1 MHSNHLQ
8 STNHILSEQLVI
20 KREDLIGNGISGNKF
35 RKLKYNILK
44 AQRLGFSKIL
54 TFGGAYSNH
63 ILAASFII
71 YIYDIDVIGVIRGE
85 ELEDKI
91 NDNPTLKKAQDNGME
106 FHFVSRETYK
116 NKENPG
122 FIDELKKQYGDFY
135 LLPEGGTNELAIK
148 GCEEILTPEDTQF
161 DYICCAVGTGGTLA
175 GLINASQPHQ
185 KVLGFSAL
193 KGDFLKED
201 VSQLVTKD
209 NWSINTD
216 YHFGGYAKVTKEL
229 IDFMNV
235 FKTETTIL
243 LDPIYNG
250 KMLFGIYDLM
260 KSGYFSKN
268 TSILAIHTG
277 GQQAI
282 SGMNQLLQKKGLPL
296 INL

>member
-35 RKLKYNILK
+35 RKLKYNIIQ
-44 AQRLGFSKIL
+44 AQKLGFSKIL

-63 ILAASFII
+63 ILAAS
-71 YIYDIDVIGVIRGE
+71 YIKKFYNIDVIGVVRGE
-85 ELEDKI
+85 ELAHKI
-91 NDNPTLKKAQDNGME
+91 EENPTLKRAQENGMQ
-106 FHFVSRETYK
+106 FHFVSRETYR
-116 NKENPG
+116 NKENLG
-122 FIDELKKQYGDFY
+122 FINNLKVLYGDFY
-135 LLPEGGTNELAIK
+135 LLPEGGTNHLAIK
-148 GCEEILTPEDTQF
+148 GCEEILTEEDSRY

-175 GLINASQPHQ
+175 GLINASQSHQ
-185 KVLGFSAL
+185 QVLGFSAL
-193 KGDFLKED
+193 KGDFLKAD
-201 VSQLVTKD
+201 VVKLVSKD
-209 NWSINTD
+209 NWSINTN

-282 SGMNQLLQKKGLPL
+282 SGMNQLLHKKGLPL

>member
-1 MHSNHLQ
+1 
-8 STNHILSEQLVI
+8 LSEQLVI
-20 KREDLIGNGISGNKF
+20 KREDLLGEGISGNKF
-35 RKLKYNILK
+35 RKLKYNILE
-44 AQRLGFSKIL
+44 AQKLGLSKII

-63 ILAASFII
+63 IMAAS
-71 YIYDIDVIGVIRGE
+71 YIKKLHDIEVVGVIRGE

-116 NKENPG
+116 NKENSG

-148 GCEEILTPEDTQF
+148 GCEEILTFEDAKF

-175 GLINASQPHQ
+175 GLINTSQIHQ
-185 KVLGFSAL
+185 KVIGFSAL
-193 KGDFLKED
+193 KGDFLKDD

-216 YHFGGYAKVTKEL
+216 YHFGGYAKVSKEL
-229 IDFMNV
+229 IDFMNM
-235 FKTETTIL
+235 FKTQTNIL

-250 KMLFGIYDLM
+250 KMLFGVYDLM

-282 SGMNQLLQKKGLPL
+282 SGMNKLLQKKGLPL